1 MRALAEFAM
10 RSRLHAIGASMAT
23 ALLPLLGWVS
33 TVIVALVV
41 LRHGIP
47 AGSLV
52 LLWTLLPV
60 GVTFHLFGDPL
71 PSTML
76 VGSFLMAAVL
86 RHSQS
91 WPTLLVTAVLY
102 AAFSLLMIQGYLI
115 NFLTDFLNRIEL
127 TPEPEAM
134 LQLTPLF
141 AFGQAIAL
149 VVMLILARW
158 AQSALYKPGRFKA
171 EFHQLRLSPG
181 LGTSLG
187 VVILACLTVAEPW
200 IWWLPLFTLPL
211 VVAALGLAHWYFARI
226 NLSKGWVAIFYVS
239 LLILSEFSTLLL
251 VLLAAM
257 ALLDTWFN
265 IRMKVQAWGIG

>member
-10 RSRLHAIGASMAT
+10 RSRLHAIGTSMVT
-23 ALLPLLGWVS
+23 VLLPLLGWLS

-60 GVTFHLFGDPL
+60 GIAFHLFADPL
-71 PSTML
+71 PLTML
-76 VGSFLMAAVL
+76 VGSFLMAAML
-86 RHSQS
+86 RHTQS
-91 WPTLLVTAVLY
+91 WQSLLLTAVVY
-102 AAFSLLMIQGYLI
+102 AALSLLLIQEYLI
-115 NFLTDFLNRIEL
+115 DFLTGFLNRVGL
-127 TPEPEAM
+127 TPEPETI

-158 AQSALYKPGRFKA
+158 AQSALYMPGGFKT

-181 LGTSLG
+181 IGTTLG
-187 VVILACLTVAEPW
+187 VAILACLAVAEPW
-200 IWWLPLFTLPL
+200 SWWLPLFTLPL
-211 VVAALGLAHWYFARI
+211 VIAALGLVHWYFARI
-226 NLSKGWVAIFYVS
+226 NLSKGWVAIFYVG

-251 VLLAAM
+251 VSLATL

-265 IRMKVQAWGIG
+265 IRIKVHDWGIG